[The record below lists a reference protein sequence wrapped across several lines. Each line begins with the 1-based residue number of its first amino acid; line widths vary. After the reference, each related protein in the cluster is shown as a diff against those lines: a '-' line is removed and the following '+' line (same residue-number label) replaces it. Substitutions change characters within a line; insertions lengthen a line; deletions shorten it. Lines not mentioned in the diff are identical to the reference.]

1 MTPIRHQ
8 INLIVPSSSTSFVRL
23 PSAQQRKICLGH
35 TAEKIRRSLYFIWIY
50 NVVPL
55 CLPSHTSCHRKNISA
70 FVRRLFLDLNP
81 SYRQGAYCMHL
92 RHVAR
97 YAGRG
102 HRGNAENDDPD
113 SQLLQYIGPN
123 STIVRQVNLPFSLV
137 QRYRTGPFR
146 TDLRVGGLCKC
157 QRFRR
162 AKRSSSSYHQS
173 SLYSWPPDKTIAA
186 YNLRYLSRHS
196 CH

>member
-1 MTPIRHQ
+1 MTPIRHR

-35 TAEKIRRSLYFIWIY
+35 TAEKIRLEGPPPFVNHSCPHFYIIGAPAILSGSTMS
-50 NVVPL
+50 
-55 CLPSHTSCHRKNISA
+55 CLSASHLTHLAIERIS
-70 FVRRLFLDLNP
+70 RLL
-81 SYRQGAYCMHL
+81 
-92 RHVAR
+92 HVAR